1 LLECETLTCR
11 QTCSQIIFKRH
22 IMKKNILLI
31 SAVALFVAVAFTS
44 CDTATGQGAGWGA
57 TTGAILGAAAT
68 GNVRGAAV
76 GALIG
81 ANTGALIGASIDEAD
96 AVRYGPRPRGGFPFA
111 QPTERPGFYIS
122 PYPPHQIYN
131 LRHVPHGGLVE
142 DSVGGG
148 YFRKP

>member
-1 LLECETLTCR
+1 LLECETLSSR
-11 QTCSQIIFKRH
+11 QSWLNQFDYY
-22 IMKKNILLI
+22 IMKKHLLPAI
-31 SAVALFVAVAFTS
+31 AVALFIAFAFTS

-68 GNVRGAAV
+68 GNVRGAAT

-81 ANTGALIGASIDEAD
+81 ATTGAMIGASIDEAD

-111 QPTERPGFYIS
+111 RPTDRPGFYVS
-122 PYPPHQIYN
+122 PYPPHQVYN
-131 LRHVPHGGLVE
+131 LRHVPPGGLVDDE
-142 DSVGGG
+142 VGGG